1 MRRLFILCALLAV
14 CQFLAAQPQRGLK
27 GYNTEE
33 YPKVSFIWN
42 SPNPDVLDQSIF
54 TLKDEN
60 NENLFFDFSA
70 LDKKD
75 TSYKKSILFLWE
87 DMKSHSRQTDNT
99 RILLKDFFDRTNTD
113 ANTEFNVAVF
123 NRKSSN
129 EKALLKPLM
138 SDFSANTVKLATVV
152 EEYQKS
158 TRDFGKNE
166 YSKSTDLY
174 MAINEGI
181 DMLKREPDNRV
192 GIIVV
197 ITAGLNMKAA
207 GASTELESVR
217 NNAEKA
223 GIPIYVIKYHELAG
237 DPPEINSLAESTY
250 GQVIRLTDKHVGEAV
265 VELQA
270 LYRNLDSRCSGQ
282 DYKFTFTT
290 SAKRD
295 GKPHGLKLTVN
306 KVDQPIRPFTAPE
319 MTFGIWV
326 KENLLL
332 FILLV
337 LLLIGL
343 IVMTILLIVLGAK
356 KRKKRAAE
364 NEAHLQ
370 QELQK
375 EKEGRQRWENEQR
388 NAQRQKEEAQRK
400 EVERKAREAEDE
412 RLLQLMHIK
421 NMYPRLQCSL
431 DGNTFSHTI
440 NQVSTRLGRN
450 ETNDVVLPSQTV
462 SGFHAEIRFNGAAF
476 EVFNRSHS
484 YTRGIIVNGQF
495 FQQCTLKSGDKIGLG
510 EAVIAFYL

>member
-1 MRRLFILCALLAV
+1 MRRLFILYALLAV

-27 GYNTEE
+27 SYNTEE
-33 YPKVSFIWN
+33 YPSVSFIWN

-60 NENLFFDFSA
+60 NENLSFDFLA

-87 DMKSHSRQTDNT
+87 DMQSHSRQTDNT
-99 RILLKDFFDRTNTD
+99 RILLKGFFDRTNLD

-129 EKALLKPLM
+129 EKTLLKPLM
-138 SDFSANTVKLATVV
+138 SDFSANAVKLAMVIN
-152 EEYQKS
+152 EYEKS

-181 DMLKREPDNRV
+181 DMLKREPDNRI

-250 GQVIRLTDKHVGEAV
+250 GQVIRLTDKHVDEALA
-265 VELQA
+265 ELQT
-270 LYRNLDSRCSGQ
+270 LYKDLDTRCYGQ
-282 DYKFTFTT
+282 DYRLTFTT
-290 SAKRD
+290 TAKRD

-306 KVDQPIRPFTAPE
+306 KVDQHIRPFTAPE

-337 LLLIGL
+337 VLLIGL

-356 KRKKRAAE
+356 KRKRRE
-364 NEAHLQ
+364 REHEERLQ
-370 QELQK
+370 QEIQK
-375 EKEGRQRWENEQR
+375 QNENRQRWENEQ
-388 NAQRQKEEAQRK
+388 KEEQRLK
-400 EVERKAREAEDE
+400 EEHLKQQAERAALEAKNEK
-412 RLLQLMHIK
+412 LLQLMQIK
-421 NMYPRLQCSL
+421 NMHPRLHCSVAA
-431 DGNTFSHTI
+431 NSFTYTI
-440 NQVSTRLGRN
+440 NQLSTRLGRN
-450 ETNDVVLPSQTV
+450 ENNDVVLPSQTV
-462 SGFHAEIRFNGAAF
+462 SGFHAEICFNGASF

-484 YTRGIIVNGQF
+484 YTQGIIVNGQF

-510 EAVIAFYL
+510 EAVITFYI